1 MTLTELFI
9 RKPVVILDGA
19 MGTEL
24 HREGV
29 DIGLPL
35 WSANA
40 LIRAPHVVRN
50 LHYGYLHAGADIL
63 TTNTFRT
70 NIRTLRRKGFEDRW
84 EELNLRAVEL
94 AFEARERYHPARP
107 VLVAGG
113 LAPVEECYSPEL
125 VPSDAELRD
134 EHARQAELLAM
145 FGADM
150 LLAETMMTVREAVA
164 AAAACAATGKEFAV
178 SFVCTRDGALLSG
191 ESLEEAVD
199 VLRPHEPAAI
209 MINCVSAL
217 HIGAVHRKLRTA
229 YDDVTGCYAN
239 TGTPE
244 KGEATQVRHDVTPE
258 EYAVRSEEWVADG
271 ARIVGGC
278 CGTTMEHIALLT
290 RLHAPETLRF
300 QEEEIAAW
308 KDARTRR
315 WESLHAQSD
324 ASHTKETPD
333 S

>member
-1 MTLTELFI
+1 MTLTELLV
-9 RKPVVILDGA
+9 RKSVVILDGA

-50 LHYGYLHAGADIL
+50 LHYAYLHAGADIL

-70 NIRTLRRKGFEDRW
+70 NIRTLRRKGFENRW

-125 VPSDAELRD
+125 VPSDAELID
-134 EHARQAELLAM
+134 EHGRQAELLAM

-150 LLAETMMTVREAVA
+150 LLVETMMTMREAVA

-178 SFVCTRDGALLSG
+178 SFVCTHDGALLSG
-191 ESLEEAVD
+191 ESLVEAVD
-199 VLRPHEPAAI
+199 ALRSHKPAAI

-217 HIGAVHRKLRTA
+217 HIGEVHRRLRA
-229 YDDVTGCYAN
+229 VYDGVTGCYAN

-244 KGEATQVRHDVTPE
+244 KGEATQTRHDVTPE
-258 EYAVRSEEWVADG
+258 EYAARSGDWVSDG

-278 CGTTMEHIALLT
+278 CGTSAEHITLLT
-290 RLHAPETLRF
+290 RRHSPETLRL
-300 QEEEIAAW
+300 QEEEISAW
-308 KDARTRR
+308 KDARARR
-315 WESLHAQSD
+315 WETLHAQSD
-324 ASHTKETPD
+324 APRTKETPD